1 MPGEFIA
8 RNGMISKGNV
18 VVTGSLT
25 TSGSLTT
32 TGTITATTLVVQTIT
47 SSISSITGS
56 TNFGSLAANTHT
68 FTGSMSVSGS
78 GTFNSALS
86 GTSATFSGNVNAT
99 NGLLIGNGGSTATTN
114 YLPKFTGASTI
125 GNSSASDNG
134 TTFDVS
140 IQGKFTGASG
150 ARILTLNAPTD
161 GGSLTFE
168 SGGTAYADMGSNK
181 GILGTGSATNF
192 YLGTRGG
199 SSLAFG
205 TANTARLFLDTSGN
219 LGLGVVDPDI
229 FSRGDARM
237 VGIGASGAS
246 DNLALALNAGASG
259 GRGAQ
264 IYMGQ
269 GGTRHFT
276 ISSNVSESTLGTTSN
291 TPLKFTTNDTE
302 RMRIDSSGGI
312 LFRGSTTASNGV
324 YLSNDSSLFKMY
336 AGDSTSSTKGF
347 AFYVTNGSTQPEAMR
362 ITSGG
367 VVNVGSTSGI
377 NLGERFNVI
386 AYSLSSPT
394 LSRFYVNVSG
404 ALSTSA
410 ARFDKFD
417 NNSTTSQ
424 VFLDFTI
431 NNQNTANGSITAN
444 GANQAT
450 FTSWSDRRLKEN
462 ITNLPSQLSNIMA
475 LRPVEFDYKDGS
487 GHQIGFIAQEVQEI
501 YPDIVGENAEGYL
514 TISGLSKMES
524 RLIKAIQE
532 LEARVQYL
540 ENK

>member
-1 MPGEFIA
+1 MANEFIA
-8 RNGMISKGNV
+8 RNGMISRGNV